1 MHILKVPQVCFTTRY
16 ESDLDVTEL
25 VRLHQRLLV
34 RQTERLG
41 FLELTDVVQQPPG
54 RRHEVPRS
62 GVDYPD
68 LVDVLAHKHGRV
80 GLEQALFHPRVLLH
94 IVIIRQE
101 NQFLNVEIL
110 HVRPRVI
117 RHIPLDGDAC
127 SSCVFI

>member
-1 MHILKVPQVCFTTRY
+1 MHVLKVPQVCFTTRY

-41 FLELTDVVQQPPG
+41 F
-54 RRHEVPRS
+54 HEVPRS

-80 GLEQALFHPRVLLH
+80 GLEEALFHPRVLLH
-94 IVIIRQE
+94 IVIIRQV
-101 NQFLNVEIL
+101 NQFLNVVIL
-110 HVRPRVI
+110 HVWPRVI